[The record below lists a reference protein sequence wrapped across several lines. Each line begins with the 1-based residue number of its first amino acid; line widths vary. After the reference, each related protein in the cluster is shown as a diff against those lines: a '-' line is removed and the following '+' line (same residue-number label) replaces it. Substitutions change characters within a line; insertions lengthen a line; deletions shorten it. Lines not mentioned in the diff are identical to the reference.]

1 MKLLMVDNF
10 DSFTYNLVHYLQI
23 AGARVEVVRNDAL
36 DVVDIHAFDAIVLSP
51 GPGRPEQAG
60 GLMTF
65 TSGILQQKPVLGIC
79 LGMQAIGLHLGCRLV
94 HAEIPVHGKPREMQH
109 SAQGIFK
116 DLPSPLPVGRYHS
129 LVLEDIP
136 AYGGLVPEAFC
147 GNEIMAISH
156 KTLPIWGMQFHPE
169 SILTPH
175 GQEMIHN
182 WMSLVKRKT

>member
-23 AGARVEVVRNDAL
+23 AGAGVDVVRNDAL
-36 DVVDIHAFDAIVLSP
+36 HAVDIQAFDGIVLSP
-51 GPGRPEQAG
+51 GPGRPENAG
-60 GLMTF
+60 QLLTF
-65 TSGILQQKPVLGIC
+65 ISSIFEQKPILGIC

-94 HAEIPVHGKPREMQH
+94 QAEIPVHGKPREMQH
-109 SAQGIFK
+109 RARGIFNG
-116 DLPSPLPVGRYHS
+116 LPSPLPVGRYHS

-136 AYGGLVPEAFC
+136 AHCGLETEAFC

-156 KTLPIWGMQFHPE
+156 NSLPIWGMQFHPE

-175 GQEMIHN
+175 GQEMIDN
-182 WMSLVKRKT
+182 WIAIVRSEK